1 MDPTIEEKLER
12 LRILEEKQLR
22 ARESVIR
29 SKQRPEFKE
38 VKKRNSADYYQRH
51 KEELKERRLQR
62 ENKFF
67 QENNSPK
74 ETVF

>member
-1 MDPTIEEKLER
+1 MEPTIEEKLER

-67 QENNSPK
+67 QENNYPK
-74 ETVF
+74 ESVF

>member
-1 MDPTIEEKLER
+1 MEPTLEEKLER
-12 LRILEEKQLR
+12 LRILEEKQRR

-29 SKQRPEFKE
+29 SKQRPEFRE

-62 ENKFF
+62 SFF

-74 ETVF
+74 ESVF